1 MTYLETRWPQWV
13 LSHRLLISIASI
25 IVVFLISSGVTKLAF
40 DTSYRVFFS
49 EDNPELLAFE
59 RIEETYIKDDN
70 VQIVIA
76 PADGNVFTRKTL
88 SIIEKLTKDAW
99 QTPYSNRV
107 DSITNF
113 QFTEAE
119 QDDLIVRDMVMNAL
133 ELTDEKLQKTKTDV
147 LSEPTLVGR
156 LISTEAH
163 VTAVNIT
170 MQLSPEERTN
180 AAQEIMTHVR
190 DLAAEIEAQNPEI
203 TTYITGMVPF
213 DQAFL
218 ESAVFDSSVLFPIAL
233 VLMILCLA
241 LLAGGFYGTL
251 VTVIVIFMSII
262 AAMGAGGHFGFPLTG
277 SSTSIPI
284 IILTV
289 AVANAVHV
297 LVTFNHGI
305 HQGLSKNDA
314 MLESLRVNIQ
324 PVMLASLTTAIGFL
338 TMNFSEVPPFQHM
351 GTQVAVGVGLSFLL
365 TISFLPALLTAL
377 PIKTGKK
384 QRDEF
389 SWMNR
394 FSEFVIAKRK
404 HLLIGLSLG
413 VIFAI
418 ANLPRNDIND
428 IFLHYFDP
436 VLDFRSDTDFL
447 VDNLT
452 GIDFINFSVNAGESG
467 AISEPGF
474 LSDIEKFVEWLNA
487 QPQTTHVDSLTHIM
501 KRLNKSMH
509 GDDQSY
515 YKLPNDR
522 ELAAQYLL
530 LYEMSLP
537 YGLDL
542 NNQINVDKSQT
553 KIGVTTAVM
562 SSQEMI
568 DFNQRALDWARDNLS
583 SINSLESAGVSLMF
597 AYIGQRN
604 NYSMLAGTAIALVLI
619 SGVIMLA
626 LRSVRIGLISL
637 LPNLAPAAVAFGLWG
652 IFVGEV
658 GLSLS
663 VVAGMTFGIVVDD
676 SVHFLSKYI
685 RARREN
691 NLGAADAVRYA
702 FNTVGRA
709 LMVTTVVLIIGF
721 SVVAT
726 SNFAINGD
734 MGLMTTIIIAIAL
747 LTVFLMLPPLLMA
760 TDRKES

>member
-1 MTYLETRWPQWV
+1 MKYFETRWPQWV
-13 LSHRLLISIASI
+13 LSHRFVVILISAI
-25 IVVFLISSGVTKLAF
+25 IVFAFSSGLPKLTF

-49 EDNPELLAFE
+49 DDNPELLAFE
-59 RIEETYIKDDN
+59 RIEETYTKDDN
-70 VQIVIA
+70 VQIILA
-76 PADGNVFTRKTL
+76 PKDGNVFTRKTL
-88 SIIEKLTKDAW
+88 AVIETTTTEAW

-119 QDDLIVRDMVMNAL
+119 QDDLIVRDMIKNAGKL
-133 ELTDEKLQKTKTDV
+133 SDAELQKTRDDV
-147 LSEPTLVGR
+147 LKEPTLVRR
-156 LISTEAH
+156 LISEKGH
-163 VTAVNIT
+163 VTAINIT
-170 MQLSPEERTN
+170 VQLSPEERSN
-180 AAQEIMTHVR
+180 AAPEIMAFVR
-190 DLAAEIEAQNPEI
+190 DIASRIEEQNDNLN
-203 TTYITGMVPF
+203 TYITGMVPF

-233 VLMILCLA
+233 GLMIVCLA
-241 LLAGGFYGTL
+241 LLAGGLYGTF
-251 VTVIVIFMSII
+251 VTVIAIFMSIL
-262 AAMGAGGHFGFPLTG
+262 AAMGAGGHLGFPLTG

-305 HQGLSKNDA
+305 HQGLSKHEA
-314 MLESLRVNIQ
+314 MQESLRVNIQ

-351 GTQVAVGVGLSFLL
+351 GTQVAAGVGLSFLL
-365 TISFLPALLTAL
+365 TISFLPALITLM

-384 QRDEF
+384 QADEY
-389 SWMNR
+389 SWMSR

-404 HLLIGLSLG
+404 HLLMGLSITLL
-413 VIFAI
+413 IAI

-436 VLDFRSDTDFL
+436 SLDFRSDTDFF

-452 GIDFINFSVNAGESG
+452 GIDFINFSVNAGDSG
-467 AISEPGF
+467 AISEPEF
-474 LSDIEKFVEWLNA
+474 LSDIEKLVTWLDA

-509 GDDQSY
+509 GDDESFY
-515 YKLPNDR
+515 RLPEERD
-522 ELAAQYLL
+522 LAAQYLL

-553 KIGVTTAVM
+553 KVGVTTEVM
-562 SSQEMI
+562 SSRDMI
-568 DFNQRALDWARDNLS
+568 EFNRRALAWANENLKS
-583 SINSLESAGVSLMF
+583 VNSVESAGVSLMF

-626 LRSVRIGLISL
+626 LRSVRIGVISL

-676 SVHFLSKYI
+676 SVHFLSKYL

-691 NLGAADAVRYA
+691 GLDAPDAVRYA

-709 LMVTTVVLIIGF
+709 LMVTTIVLIIGF
-721 SVVAT
+721 SVIAT
-726 SNFAINGD
+726 SNFAFNGD
-734 MGLMTTIIIAIAL
+734 MGLMTAIIIAIAL
-747 LTVFLMLPPLLMA
+747 LTAFLLLPPLLMA
-760 TDRKES
+760 TDRKNR